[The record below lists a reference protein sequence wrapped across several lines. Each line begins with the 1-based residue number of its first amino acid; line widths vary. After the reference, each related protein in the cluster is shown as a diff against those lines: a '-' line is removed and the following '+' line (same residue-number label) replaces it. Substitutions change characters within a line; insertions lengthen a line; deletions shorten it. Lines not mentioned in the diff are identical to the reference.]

1 MMLKILNSTRIDM
14 VQMKID
20 LAVLTERIL
29 IKLNTREQL
38 KI

>member
-20 LAVLTERIL
+20 LVVLTERIL